1 MNYLYFFIFF
11 ILIHAC
17 NGPKKSYWCGDHP
30 CANKAE
36 QQLFFKYNLS
46 VEIKQKYIQK
56 KKEISNVDKI
66 VTQTSKLNKKDKR
79 KITKLEKVERK
90 KILKEKRELIKLSK
104 IQNKKNS
111 KWKKNKIVKKKIPKR
126 TNANIKKKNKK
137 KKKKKKK
144 ISKST
149 NTNIKKKTNKIDLK
163 DNIADNTD
171 FKDVVLNSDFQK
183 IAEIIENRN
192 KLKAYPN
199 IDDIPK

>member
-11 ILIHAC
+11 IFIHAC
-17 NGPKKSYWCGDHP
+17 NGPKKTFWCGDHP

-36 QQLFFKYNLS
+36 QQLFFKNNLS
-46 VEIKQKYIQK
+46 VEIKQKYFQE

-66 VTQTSKLNKKDKR
+66 VTQTFKLNKKDKR

-111 KWKKNKIVKKKIPKR
+111 KWKKNKIV
-126 TNANIKKKNKK
+126 
-137 KKKKKKK
+137 KKK